1 MKDPQQGLSSVCFVH
16 NVLVRGLIF
25 SVLKHAAFCTRSDL
39 QIDEAVLELAGGTYK
54 RGRADIPRDE
64 KGTLLEAENLVSG
77 RGRSGSVV
85 IRSAFFKLCDN
96 FQSIKEKHR
105 HASIWIQLVRCC
117 CGALDGDEAKEAV
130 EGYPRARHQ
139 GFNNLAEAWEYV
151 ARGGAH
157 SRRAWEQ
164 IRTTP
169 ESYGPYQNAYNYYA
183 VAVGY
188 ETGVFGNWHEAK
200 YAVDGYPRARHQ
212 GFDSLAEAWEY
223 VAKGGA
229 YSKRDWEKIRSTDD
243 YYGY

>member
-1 MKDPQQGLSSVCFVH
+1 MP
-16 NVLVRGLIF
+16 
-25 SVLKHAAFCTRSDL
+25 
-39 QIDEAVLELAGGTYK
+39 
-54 RGRADIPRDE
+54 
-64 KGTLLEAENLVSG
+64 
-77 RGRSGSVV
+77 RSGYNWYAVAV
-85 IRSAFFKLCDN
+85 GHWTGVFDY
-96 FQSIKEKHR
+96 
-105 HASIWIQLVRCC
+105 W
-117 CGALDGDEAKEAV
+117 DEAKEAV

>member
-85 IRSAFFKLCDN
+85 IR
-96 FQSIKEKHR
+96 
-105 HASIWIQLVRCC
+105 
-117 CGALDGDEAKEAV
+117 
-130 EGYPRARHQ
+130 
-139 GFNNLAEAWEYV
+139 
-151 ARGGAH
+151 
-157 SRRAWEQ
+157 
-164 IRTTP
+164 
-169 ESYGPYQNAYNYYA
+169 
-183 VAVGY
+183 
-188 ETGVFGNWHEAK
+188 
-200 YAVDGYPRARHQ
+200 HQ